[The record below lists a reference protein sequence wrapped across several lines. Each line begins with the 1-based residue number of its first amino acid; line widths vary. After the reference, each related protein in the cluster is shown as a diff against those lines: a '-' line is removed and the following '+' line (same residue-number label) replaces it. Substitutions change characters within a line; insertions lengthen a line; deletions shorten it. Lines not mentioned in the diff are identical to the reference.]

1 MQIDYMQHPNILELD
16 QSALLI
22 IDVQEAFRAS
32 MSDFEQLAKRI
43 AIAAKG
49 AQILGLPIIVTEQ
62 YPKGLGHTAPEI
74 LDVLPTNTS
83 ILEKTS
89 FSSCGA
95 QQFHDELHRR
105 ETRQVIVCG
114 IEAHICV
121 NQTVHDLLNAGL
133 QVHLLTDCINSRNKK
148 DRKAAVKKM
157 KASGTVISSLEM
169 SLFELMRDARHE
181 QFKAIQGLI
190 K

>member
-1 MQIDYMQHPNILELD
+1 MQHPNILELA

-32 MSDFEQLAKRI
+32 MPHFEQLTKRI

-49 AQILGLPIIVTEQ
+49 SQLLGLPIIVTEQ

-74 LDVLPTNTS
+74 LEVLPGNTS
-83 ILEKTS
+83 VLEKTS

-105 ETRQVIVCG
+105 ETKQVIVCG

-148 DRKAAVKKM
+148 DRKAAVEKM
-157 KASGTVISSLEM
+157 KASGAVISSLEM
-169 SLFELMRDARHE
+169 SLFELMRDSRHE